1 MFVVVNFDARDQFSW
16 INVARDT
23 IFRGV
28 DVEPKIARA
37 NHLHDK
43 HARETLE
50 RQRVDDAATTFFQGS
65 DAAFSN
71 WDVFFPGAFV
81 QSYVHAS
88 ECPTEWFKLSVSLD
102 HFKEEA
108 ALDIDRLD
116 FGNSCQ
122 HSVGFGIFEPSDGT
136 KLNGTTHG
144 DEERHFV
151 DFHDVNTKND
161 LSVVFHNGGRNRHQA
176 ARSYLCGCCAN
187 GLAFEG
193 PMFGP
198 EYVFG
203 IVNVLSSDIAI
214 EDASFAG

>member
-50 RQRVDDAATTFFQGS
+50 RQRVDDASTTFFQGS
-65 DAAFSN
+65 DAAFGN
-71 WDVFFPGAFV
+71 GDVFFPGAFV
-81 QSYVHAS
+81 QSNVHAS
-88 ECPTEWFKLSVSLD
+88 ECPAEGFELSVSLD
-102 HFKEEA
+102 HFEEES
-108 ALDIDRLD
+108 ALDIYRLD
-116 FGNSCQ
+116 FCNSRQ
-122 HSVGFGIFEPSDGT
+122 HSVGFGIFEPSDGA

-144 DEERHFV
+144 NEERHFV

-161 LSVVFHNGGRNRHQA
+161 FSVVFHNGGRNRHQA
-176 ARSYLCGCCAN
+176 ARLYLCGRCAN
-187 GLAFEG
+187 SLAFEG

-198 EYVFG
+198 EHVFG